1 MKMSEYV
8 KSEKEK
14 IKDKPFKERLAYFW
28 DYYKW
33 YVLIGVIVLFLIGQ
47 TVSTVLEKKDAV
59 LSGLLIDGIAP
70 LETPAVIQ
78 TFYEANGIDPTKEE
92 VELNTGVSLDSELP
106 NVVANSYQMIHA
118 RVGAEDVDFI
128 IGYEYA
134 VQRLGYDPSRM
145 FADLRTVLSA
155 DTLAS
160 LEGKLYYIDGD
171 VLAQIKAAPTE
182 AIPLPDPKKPEEMVD
197 PIPVAVDISA
207 NANFTSLYYAADKA
221 VYIAV
226 VTNAPHKALAARL
239 VELLI
244 S

>member
-1 MKMSEYV
+1 MRMSEYV
-8 KSEKEK
+8 KNEKEK
-14 IKDKPFKERLAYFW
+14 IKDKPFKDRLAYFW

-33 YVLIGVIVLFLIGQ
+33 YVIIGVIVLFLIGQ
-47 TVSTVLEKKDAV
+47 TVSTALEKKDAV

-70 LETPAVIQ
+70 LEEPAIMQ
-78 TFYEANGIDPTKEE
+78 SFYEANGIDPAKEE
-92 VELNTGVSLDSELP
+92 VELNTGVSLNSELP

-118 RVGAEDVDFI
+118 RVGAKDADFI

-134 VQRLGYDPSRM
+134 IQRLGYDPSRM

-155 DTLAS
+155 DILAS
-160 LEGKLYYIDGD
+160 LEGHLYYIDGE

-182 AIPLPDPKKPEEMVD
+182 PIPLPEPKKPEDMAD

-207 NANFTSLYYAADKA
+207 NANFTSLYYATDKA

-226 VTNAPHKALAARL
+226 VTNAPHKALAARF